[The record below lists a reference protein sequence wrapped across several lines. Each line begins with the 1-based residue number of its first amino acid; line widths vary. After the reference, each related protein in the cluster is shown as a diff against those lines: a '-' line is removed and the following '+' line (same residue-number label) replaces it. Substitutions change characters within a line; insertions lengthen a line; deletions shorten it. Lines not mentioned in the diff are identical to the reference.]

1 MTTFTATPADGS
13 LALELAGGG
22 FTVHATARSEQ
33 ALGELAGQSAGL
45 RGRIIA
51 APGDVTDTE
60 AMAAIAERIDADGN
74 GLALAVFNAGVYL
87 PVHGET
93 LKVEDFD
100 KTFAVNL
107 SGAVNGRM
115 KARGRGQVAIVSSVT
130 GYGGMPTSA
139 AYGATKAA
147 LINMAESLKF
157 DLDKF
162 GVRIQV
168 INPGFVDTPATAD
181 NAFEMPAL
189 IQPELAA
196 KRIALG
202 LKSGSFE
209 ITFPRRFT
217 YVLKAL
223 QFLPYPAYFWL
234 MNAATGWKSGRSKP
248 VARDCSDRFDAVAQR
263 FLRRLVEREVPHDGD
278 AGELG
283 GDGHPSVGDSECSQP
298 FSRCRACRRIEAE

>member
-13 LALELAGGG
+13 AWVTGASSGIGKALALELAGDG
-22 FTVHATARSEQ
+22 FTVYATARSEA
-33 ALGELAGQSAGL
+33 ALEELAGQSAGL
-45 RGRIIA
+45 KGRIVA
-51 APGDVTDTE
+51 APGDVTDTK
-60 AMAAIAERIDADGN
+60 AMAAIADRIDTDGK

-100 KTFAVNL
+100 TTFAVNL
-107 SGAVNGRM
+107 SGVVNGLVPAIAKM

-189 IQPELAA
+189 VQPALAA
-196 KRIALG
+196 RRIARG
-202 LKSGSFE
+202 LQSGSFE

-223 QFLPYPAYFWL
+223 QLLPYPAYFWL
-234 MNAATGWKSGRSKP
+234 MNAATGWKKRPLETG
-248 VARDCSDRFDAVAQR
+248 
-263 FLRRLVEREVPHDGD
+263 
-278 AGELG
+278 
-283 GDGHPSVGDSECSQP
+283 
-298 FSRCRACRRIEAE
+298 

>member
-1 MTTFTATPADGS
+1 MTTFTAKPSDGS
-13 LALELAGGG
+13 AWVTGASSGIGKALALDLAGEG
-22 FTVHATARSEQ
+22 FTVYATARSED
-33 ALGELAGQSAGL
+33 ALVELEGL
-45 RGRIIA
+45 SGALKGRIIA
-51 APGDVTDTE
+51 APGDVTDTD
-60 AMAAIAERIDADGN
+60 AMAGIAGRIDADGN

-93 LKVEDFD
+93 LKVADFD
-100 KTFAVNL
+100 KSFAVNL
-107 SGAVNGRM
+107 SGVVNGLVPAIGRM
-115 KARGRGQVAIVSSVT
+115 KARGRGQIAIVSSVT

-168 INPGFVDTPATAD
+168 VNPGFVDTPATAD

-189 IQPELAA
+189 LQPEDAA
-196 KRIALG
+196 KRIAQG

-234 MNAATGWKSGRSKP
+234 MNAATGWKKRP
-248 VARDCSDRFDAVAQR
+248 LETR
-263 FLRRLVEREVPHDGD
+263 
-278 AGELG
+278 
-283 GDGHPSVGDSECSQP
+283 
-298 FSRCRACRRIEAE
+298 

>member
-13 LALELAGGG
+13 AWVTGASSGIGKALALKLAGEG
-22 FTVHATARSEQ
+22 FTVYATARSEE
-33 ALGELAGQSAGL
+33 ALAELAGQSAGL
-45 RGRIIA
+45 RGRIVA
-51 APGDVTDTE
+51 APGDVTDTK
-60 AMAAIAERIDADGN
+60 AMAGIAERIDSDGN

-107 SGAVNGRM
+107 SGVVNGLVPAIERM

-189 IQPELAA
+189 VQPEAA
-196 KRIALG
+196 ARRIAQG

-223 QFLPYPAYFWL
+223 QFLPYPVYFWL
-234 MNAATGWKSGRSKP
+234 MNSATGWKKRP
-248 VARDCSDRFDAVAQR
+248 LEAR
-263 FLRRLVEREVPHDGD
+263 
-278 AGELG
+278 
-283 GDGHPSVGDSECSQP
+283 
-298 FSRCRACRRIEAE
+298 

>member
-1 MTTFTATPADGS
+1 MSIFTATPADGS
-13 LALELAGGG
+13 AWVTGASSGIGKALALDLVGEGY
-22 FTVHATARSEQ
+22 TVYVTARSEE
-33 ALGELAGQSAGL
+33 ALNELAKQSDRL
-45 RGRIIA
+45 KGRIIA
-51 APGDVTDTE
+51 APGDVTDPQ
-60 AMAAIAERIDADGN
+60 AMAEIVRKIDAGGN
-74 GLALAVFNAGVYL
+74 GLALSVFNAGVYI

-93 LKVEDFD
+93 LTVEDFD

-107 SGAVNGRM
+107 SGVINGLVPAIDQM
-115 KARGRGQVAIVSSVT
+115 KARGRGQIAIVSSVT

-147 LINMAESLKF
+147 LINMAECLKF

-189 IQPELAA
+189 LQPEDAA
-196 KRIALG
+196 RRIAQG
-202 LKSGSFE
+202 LKSGAFE

-234 MNAATGWKSGRSKP
+234 MNAATGWKKRP
-248 VARDCSDRFDAVAQR
+248 
-263 FLRRLVEREVPHDGD
+263 LE
-278 AGELG
+278 
-283 GDGHPSVGDSECSQP
+283 
-298 FSRCRACRRIEAE
+298 SR

>member
-13 LALELAGGG
+13 AWVTGASSGIGKALALELAGEG
-22 FTVHATARSEQ
+22 FTVYATARSEQ
-33 ALGELAGQSAGL
+33 ALAELAGQSAHL
-45 RGRIIA
+45 RGRIVA

-107 SGAVNGRM
+107 SGVVNGLVPAIARM

-189 IQPELAA
+189 VQPELAA
-196 KRIALG
+196 KRIARG

-234 MNAATGWKSGRSKP
+234 MNAATGWKKRP
-248 VARDCSDRFDAVAQR
+248 
-263 FLRRLVEREVPHDGD
+263 LETH
-278 AGELG
+278 
-283 GDGHPSVGDSECSQP
+283 
-298 FSRCRACRRIEAE
+298 

>member
-1 MTTFTATPADGS
+1 MTSFTATPADGS
-13 LALELAGGG
+13 AWVTGASSGIGKALALELAGEG
-22 FTVHATARSEQ
+22 FTVYATARSEA
-33 ALGELAGQSAGL
+33 ALEELAGQSSGL

-51 APGDVTDTE
+51 APGDVTDKD
-60 AMAAIAERIDADGN
+60 AMAGIAGRIDADGN

-107 SGAVNGRM
+107 SGVVNGLVPAIDRM
-115 KARGRGQVAIVSSVT
+115 KARGRGQIAIVSSVT

-189 IQPELAA
+189 VQPDVAA
-196 KRIALG
+196 NRIGRG

-234 MNAATGWKSGRSKP
+234 MNAATGWKKRP
-248 VARDCSDRFDAVAQR
+248 LETR
-263 FLRRLVEREVPHDGD
+263 
-278 AGELG
+278 
-283 GDGHPSVGDSECSQP
+283 
-298 FSRCRACRRIEAE
+298 

>member
-1 MTTFTATPADGS
+1 MTTYSATPNDGS
-13 LALELAGGG
+13 AWVTGASSGIGRALALKLAREG
-22 FTVHATARSEQ
+22 FTVHATARSAD
-33 ALGELAGQSAGL
+33 ALAELEKEAQPL
-45 RGRIIA
+45 KGRIIA
-51 APGDVTDTE
+51 APGDVTDSG
-60 AMAAIAERIDADGN
+60 AMAAVARRIDTEGG

-107 SGAVNGRM
+107 SGVVNCLVPAIERM
-115 KARGRGQVAIVSSVT
+115 KPRGRGQIAIVSSVT

-157 DLDKF
+157 DLDKL

-189 IQPELAA
+189 MQPEDAA
-196 KRIALG
+196 DRIASG
-202 LKSGSFE
+202 LKSNGFE

-217 YVLKAL
+217 YVLKLL
-223 QFLPYPAYFWL
+223 QFLPYPAYFAL
-234 MNAATGWKSGRSKP
+234 MNRATGWSKRP
-248 VARDCSDRFDAVAQR
+248 LETD
-263 FLRRLVEREVPHDGD
+263 
-278 AGELG
+278 
-283 GDGHPSVGDSECSQP
+283 
-298 FSRCRACRRIEAE
+298 

>member
-1 MTTFTATPADGS
+1 MTTYCAKAADGS
-13 LALELAGGG
+13 VWVTGASSGIGRALTMKLAREG
-22 FTVHATARSEQ
+22 FTVYATARSED
-33 ALGELAGQSAGL
+33 ALAELEREAEGLAGT
-45 RGRIIA
+45 IIA

-60 AMAAIAERIDADGN
+60 AMAAIAGRIDAQGA

-87 PVHGET
+87 PVYGET
-93 LKVEDFD
+93 LKVSDFD
-100 KTFAVNL
+100 KSFAVNL
-107 SGAVNGRM
+107 SGVINCLAPALARM
-115 KARGRGQVAIVSSVT
+115 KARGRGQLAIVSSVT

-181 NAFEMPAL
+181 NAFTMPAL
-189 IQPELAA
+189 MQPEDAA
-196 KRIALG
+196 QRIADG
-202 LKSGSFE
+202 LKSSSFE

-223 QFLPYPAYFWL
+223 QFLPYPAYFAL
-234 MNAATGWKSGRSKP
+234 MNAATKWKKRP
-248 VARDCSDRFDAVAQR
+248 LQT
-263 FLRRLVEREVPHDGD
+263 E
-278 AGELG
+278 
-283 GDGHPSVGDSECSQP
+283 
-298 FSRCRACRRIEAE
+298 

>member
-1 MTTFTATPADGS
+1 MTSFTATPADGS
-13 LALELAGGG
+13 AWVTGASSGIGKALALELAGEG
-22 FTVHATARSEQ
+22 FTVYATARSKE
-33 ALGELAGQSAGL
+33 ALDELAGQSTAL

-51 APGDVTDTE
+51 TPGDVTDTE
-60 AMAAIAERIDADGN
+60 AMAAIVERIGADGN

-107 SGAVNGRM
+107 SGVVNGLVPAIERM
-115 KARGRGQVAIVSSVT
+115 KARGRGQIAIVSSVT

-168 INPGFVDTPATAD
+168 VNPGFVDTPATAD

-189 IQPELAA
+189 VQPETAA
-196 KRIALG
+196 KRIARG

-234 MNAATGWKSGRSKP
+234 MNAATGWKKRP
-248 VARDCSDRFDAVAQR
+248 LETR
-263 FLRRLVEREVPHDGD
+263 
-278 AGELG
+278 
-283 GDGHPSVGDSECSQP
+283 
-298 FSRCRACRRIEAE
+298 